1 MRADVNGVKGL
12 RGLVFAE
19 TKLWL
24 PRLEGREVFRGTEF
38 SACPLLPGDER
49 KMQTGTHRVLGSLL
63 IPHDGVCGSRKGG
76 SHLLSTRGC
85 RWRNGGERRM
95 VLLRVQLVR
104 MTLTVVEGGFR
115 FS

>member
-1 MRADVNGVKGL
+1 MREGRWKTRQNKGPVDMRGESRGSGTLWEAWGSGEDVKGIKGL

-49 KMQTGTHRVLGSLL
+49 KMQTGTHRVLGLPL
-63 IPHDGVCGSRKGG
+63 D
-76 SHLLSTRGC
+76 ST
-85 RWRNGGERRM
+85 
-95 VLLRVQLVR
+95 
-104 MTLTVVEGGFR
+104 
-115 FS
+115 